1 LAREWWVVW
10 AGRHRRDS
18 WDELC
23 DDYRTRIDR
32 HVVTREVVVRSRVA
46 GGAERLAAE
55 GSAILAALPSPC
67 RLVVLDRD
75 AKPTSSEELARRLE
89 TWRDE
94 WSHPV
99 VFAVGSDLGL
109 ANDVSKRSDW
119 RLSFGPITL
128 PHELARLV
136 LWEQLYRA
144 VAISCGSSY
153 HRKSVGSLL

>member
-1 LAREWWVVW
+1 M
-10 AGRHRRDS
+10 
-18 WDELC
+18 
-23 DDYRTRIDR
+23 T
-32 HVVTREVVVRSRVA
+32 TREVVVRSRVA

-55 GSAILAALPSPC
+55 GCAILAALPSPC

-75 AKPTSSEELARRLE
+75 AKPVWLLSLGRRLE
-89 TWRDE
+89 SWRDACAQ
-94 WSHPV
+94 PGV
-99 VFAVGSDLGL
+99 VAVVTDLGL
-109 ANDVSKRSDW
+109 ATEVSKRPDW

>member
-1 LAREWWVVW
+1 M
-10 AGRHRRDS
+10 
-18 WDELC
+18 
-23 DDYRTRIDR
+23 
-32 HVVTREVVVRSRVA
+32 VTREVVVRSRVA

-55 GSAILAALPSPC
+55 GRAILAALPSPC

-89 TWRDE
+89 SWREE
-94 WSHPV
+94 WPHPV

-109 ANDVSKRSDW
+109 ANEVSKRSDW

-128 PHELARLV
+128 PHEMARLI

-144 VAISCGSSY
+144 VAISSGSSY